1 MKKKLLKY
9 IITIIGI
16 LFLLI
21 IYLSIF
27 GIETKKFNSQIKN
40 KIAKFDKNINVELK
54 EIRLTLN
61 PFNFKIKAKTIAPK
75 VFYKKKIIQ
84 LEYIKAQ
91 ISLISLI
98 KNQIV
103 SSKIIFST
111 KSILFKDLIGFAR
124 AVSNKPEL
132 FILEKAIKNGQ
143 VIVDVNLNFDEIGKI
158 KNDYEI
164 KIILK
169 DGKLKLFKN
178 LNFENINFLLK
189 VKDNIFDLKD
199 IKFTKNKSKFSSE
212 NIKIIK
218 DNKDFLIEGNIS
230 NKDTILKNELL
241 KFINID
247 LQKIGFL
254 NTNFNSISKFSFLID
269 KKFKVKNLIL
279 DSDIQVIESD
289 YKVSNFSNNYI
300 EIKNN
305 TLKLKNHKIK
315 FNIKDNKKT
324 INGSGK
330 IKIQENFDDVKYNI
344 YFKDKD
350 FKSNSQLILS
360 ELKLNSQDYLKNFIT
375 NLNSTTILK
384 DQKIDIN
391 FKNKELIIKGQGK
404 IKFDS
409 DFEDFKFKVS
419 KIKNKFNFD
428 TQLDLDQTSFK
439 IDFLDFIK
447 DDESKTQIKVLG
459 SYENENSLIFENLSI
474 IDKNNR
480 FILKNIYL
488 NKDNFI
494 EKLDIINLEFLDSQN
509 KKNNLLLKKTK
520 KNKYQITGSS
530 FNAEKLVDSLL
541 IGKKDNNLRLFQ
553 NDIIINLNLKE
564 VYLDNLYLVNNLNGN
579 LNIKNNEIYAANIS
593 GDFDNL
599 DNLKFTVNTNDVG
612 EKITT
617 LFSSR
622 AKPLVKRYKFIKGF
636 EDSDEGY
643 LDFYS
648 LKKDGT
654 SNSKLIIDNF
664 KVKEIPVLAKLLALA
679 SLQGIADLLTG
690 EGIRFTDFEMNF
702 TNKNKLMKIQELYAI
717 GPAISILIE
726 GYIEEDKII
735 SLRGTLVPATTINRS
750 IASIPLIGDLLIG
763 KKVGEGV
770 FGVSFKVK
778 GPPKNLET
786 TVNPIKTLTPRFITR
801 TLEKI
806 KKN

>member
-1 MKKKLLKY
+1 MKKRLLKY
-9 IITIIGI
+9 IFIIIGI
-16 LFLLI
+16 SFLLI
-21 IYLSIF
+21 IYLSTI
-27 GIETKKFNSQIKN
+27 GIETDKFNSQIKN
-40 KIAKFDKNINVELK
+40 KINQTDKNIEIELK
-54 EIRLTLN
+54 KIRLILN
-61 PFNFKIKAKTIAPK
+61 PLNFKVNVKTIAPK
-75 VFYKKKIIQ
+75 VFYKKKTIQ
-84 LEYIKAQ
+84 LEYIQAQ
-91 ISLISLI
+91 ISLTSLT
-98 KNQIV
+98 KKQIV
-103 SSKIIFST
+103 SSKLKISTRSITLRDLFSFT
-111 KSILFKDLIGFAR
+111 R

-132 FILEKAIKNGQ
+132 FILERAAKNGQ
-143 VIVDVNLNFDEIGKI
+143 IIIDFDLNFDETGKI
-158 KNDYEI
+158 KSDYAI
-164 KIILK
+164 KATLK

-178 LNFENINFLLK
+178 FNFENINFLLN
-189 VKDNIFDLKD
+189 VKDNIFDFKD
-199 IKFTKNKSKFSSE
+199 VKFTKNNSKFSSE
-212 NIKIIK
+212 NIKIAK
-218 DNKDFLIEGNIS
+218 DKKDFLIEGHIS

-241 KFINID
+241 KPLNID
-247 LQKIGFL
+247 LQKIGFF
-254 NTNFNSISKFSFLID
+254 NTNFNSINKFSFLID

-289 YKVSNFSNNYI
+289 YKVSNFSNNYF

-305 TLKLKNHKIK
+305 TLKIKNHKIRL
-315 FNIKDNKKT
+315 NIKKNKKT

-330 IKIQENFDDVKYNI
+330 IRIQEKFDDVNYNI
-344 YFKDKD
+344 YFKDQD

-360 ELKLNSQDYLKNFIT
+360 ELKLNSQNYLKNFIT
-375 NLNSTTILK
+375 NLDDTIILK

-391 FKNKELIIKGQGK
+391 LKNKELEIKGQGK

-409 DFEDFKFKVS
+409 DFEDFNFKVS

-428 TQLDLDQTSFK
+428 TQVDLDQTSFK

-447 DDESKTQIKVLG
+447 NDESKTKIKVLG
-459 SYENENSLIFENLSI
+459 SYETENSLIFENLSI

-488 NKDNFI
+488 NKNNLI
-494 EKLDIINLEFLDSQN
+494 EKLDNANLEFLDSKN
-509 KKNNLLLKKTK
+509 KKNNILLKKIK

-530 FNAEKLVDSLL
+530 FNAEKLIDSLL
-541 IGKKDNNLRLFQ
+541 VGKKDNNLRLFQ
-553 NDIIINLNLKE
+553 NDININLNFNE

-579 LNIKNNEIYAANIS
+579 LNIKNNEIFAANIS
-593 GDFDNL
+593 ADFDNVN
-599 DNLKFTVNTNDVG
+599 NLNFTVNTNDVG

-617 LFSSR
+617 LFSSK

-648 LKKDGT
+648 SKKDGT

-690 EGIRFTDFEMNF
+690 EGIRFSDFEMNF
-702 TNKNKLMKIQELYAI
+702 TNKNKLMNIQELYAI

-726 GYIEEDKII
+726 GYIEEDNII

-763 KKVGEGV
+763 KKIGEGV

>member
-1 MKKKLLKY
+1 MKKNLLKY
-9 IITIIGI
+9 FSIIIGI
-16 LFLLI
+16 FLLLI

-27 GIETKKFNSQIKN
+27 GIKTEKFNSQIKN
-40 KIAKFDKNINVELK
+40 KINQNNRNIEVELK

-61 PFNFKIKAKTIAPK
+61 PLNFKVDVKTIAPK
-75 VFYKKKIIQ
+75 VFYKKKSIQ
-84 LEYIKAQ
+84 LEYIQAQ

-103 SSKIIFST
+103 SSKLKISTRSII
-111 KSILFKDLIGFAR
+111 FKDLIAFAR
-124 AVSNKPEL
+124 AISNKPEL
-132 FILEKAIKNGQ
+132 FILERSVKNGQ
-143 VIVDVNLNFDEIGKI
+143 IIVDINLNIDETGKI

-164 KIILK
+164 KAILK
-169 DGKLKLFKN
+169 EGKIKLFKN
-178 LNFENINFLLK
+178 INFEKINFILNVTKNVFDFKNVKFTTNNSKFVSDNIK
-189 VKDNIFDLKD
+189 VK
-199 IKFTKNKSKFSSE
+199 KNQ
-212 NIKIIK
+212 
-218 DNKDFLIEGNIS
+218 KDFFIEGDIGNE
-230 NKDTILKNELL
+230 DTILNDKLLELL
-241 KFINID
+241 RINFHNI
-247 LQKIGFL
+247 KFL
-254 NTNFNSISKFSFLID
+254 NTNFYSKNKFSFLID
-269 KKFKVKNLIL
+269 KKFNIKNLVL
-279 DSDIQVIESD
+279 ESDIQVNESE
-289 YKVSNFSNNYI
+289 YKIPNFLNDHFQITDNLI
-300 EIKNN
+300 
-305 TLKLKNHKIK
+305 KLKNHKIK
-315 FNIKDNKKT
+315 SNFRNNKLT

-330 IKIQENFDDVKYNI
+330 IKIQENFDDVKYSVD
-344 YFKDKD
+344 FKDKD
-350 FKSNSQLILS
+350 FKLKSQLILS
-360 ELKLNSQDYLKNFIT
+360 ELKFSSKEYLKNFVT
-375 NLNSTTILK
+375 NLGKTTILK
-384 DQKIDIN
+384 DQKININ
-391 FKNKELIIKGQGK
+391 LNKKGLLINGQGM

-409 DFEDFKFKVS
+409 DFEDIKFKIS

-428 TQLDLDQTSFK
+428 TQVDLDQTSFK
-439 IDFLDFIK
+439 IDFLDFVK
-447 DDESKTQIKVLG
+447 NDESKTQIKVLG
-459 SYENENSLIFENLSI
+459 SYEAENSLIFENLSI

-488 NKDNFI
+488 DENNFI
-494 EKLDIINLEFLDSQN
+494 KKVDRINLEFLDSQN
-509 KKNNLLLKKTK
+509 IKNKILLETVDE
-520 KNKYQITGSS
+520 NKYQITGSS
-530 FNAEKLVDSLL
+530 FNADKLIDNLL
-541 IGKKDNNLRLFQ
+541 INKKDNDSKLFK
-553 NDIIINLNLKE
+553 NDFQISLNIKEVFLDNLNLIK
-564 VYLDNLYLVNNLNGN
+564 DLNGN
-579 LNIKNNEIYAANIS
+579 LNIKKNEIYSGDIS
-593 GDFDNL
+593 GNFDNN

-617 LFSSR
+617 LFSTR

-648 LKKDGT
+648 SKKDGA

-702 TNKNKLMKIQELYAI
+702 TNKDKIMRIQELYAI

-726 GYIEEDKII
+726 GYIEEDNVV

-763 KKVGEGV
+763 KKTGEGV